1 MPTLTPKKNRKAAAD
16 EYIPT
21 PSAST
26 GSSNPSTT
34 KGANTGG
41 RFEYLD
47 SLRGIL
53 SLVVVLHHFR
63 CGFQPCQVFGTADWL
78 RDITLC
84 EHADTGWNLYLGMF
98 TNGTFA
104 VAVFLVISGFV
115 LSNGLWKAGAEPWRL
130 AIAKRYL
137 RLGLPCGAAL
147 MWGYVLAGWSF
158 HTEASAITQSIW
170 LSQLGL
176 QRPSPVTGLLAQM
189 AFGAFHGNVTL
200 NNSLWVMPIEL
211 LGSFL
216 VFLLVAM
223 LKGSPHKIRTRWL
236 AALTILLM
244 LPTPKLSKNF
254 TARVSYDIVNEVAIP
269 GRKKEVST
277 QRRFVDLDLYKHAH
291 VLHDMHVTSKTHT
304 TTMEFRQE
312 PIESWFYSHE
322 KIDSHVFALDHPKKK
337 QKLTNSQVY
346 RELLAA
352 ADPADTN
359 FGNLKVE
366 VLETTSWRSS
376 SSPWLWY
383 SAFVAGVWISEYTL
397 MASSGRK
404 IGMFSLRGTPFVHYY
419 FVFALVAGTMP
430 LTQLLA
436 SKYMRWRLMYQMA
449 ASIGLTGASA
459 SFFWSILG
467 AVALVFYTVIHGK
480 WLQKLLISQPILQM
494 LGKLSYS
501 LYLTHIPILYTFSSF
516 VFVQLHSFFDE
527 NETVAY
533 FFTTIASLPIMLGV
547 AFLFYKYVDH
557 PSIEIGNQIARTFL
571 GMPPLPKEM
580 QRYTEISMTNNTK
593 DEPGRNDDVPIKH
606 SLSDPNMGDASN
618 NHEQKV
624 EQDHERPS
632 SPPPDSILE
641 TLEAQTPPASPPPD
655 SRKD

>member
-1 MPTLTPKKNRKAAAD
+1 
-16 EYIPT
+16 
-21 PSAST
+21 
-26 GSSNPSTT
+26 
-34 KGANTGG
+34 
-41 RFEYLD
+41 
-47 SLRGIL
+47 
-53 SLVVVLHHFR
+53 
-63 CGFQPCQVFGTADWL
+63 VFGTADWL

-137 RLGLPCGAAL
+137 RLGLPCAAAL
-147 MWGYVLAGWSF
+147 MWGYLLAGWSF

-211 LGSFL
+211 VGSFL

-244 LPTPKLSKNF
+244 LPSPKLSKNF
-254 TARVSYDIVNEVAIP
+254 TARVSYDLVNEVAIP

-277 QRRFVDLDLYKHAH
+277 QRRFVDLDMYKHAH
-291 VLHDMHVTSKTHT
+291 VLNDIHVTSKTHM

-312 PIESWFYSHE
+312 PVESWFNSHE
-322 KIDSHVFALDHPKKK
+322 KIDSHVLTLDHPKKK
-337 QKLTNSQVY
+337 QKLSNSQAY

-359 FGNLKVE
+359 FDNLKVE
-366 VLETTSWRSS
+366 VLQTTSWKSS

-419 FVFALVAGTMP
+419 LVFALFAGTMP
-430 LTQLLA
+430 LSQILA
-436 SKYMRWRLMYQMA
+436 SKYMRWRLMYQTA

-459 SFFWSILG
+459 SYFWHIAG
-467 AVALVFYTVIHGK
+467 AIAMVFYTVLHGK
-480 WLQKLLISQPILQM
+480 WLQKLLTSHTLFQL
-494 LGKLSYS
+494 LGKLSFS

-516 VFVQLHSFFDE
+516 VFVQLYSFFDE

-533 FFTTIASLPIMLGV
+533 VLTIIASLPIMAGV
-547 AFLFYKYVDH
+547 AYLFYKYVDQ
-557 PSIEIGNQIARTFL
+557 PSIEISNHIARKLL
-571 GMPPLPKEM
+571 GMLPLPKEAL
-580 QRYTEISMTNNTK
+580 RFTEVTMANNTIHDPGHNN
-593 DEPGRNDDVPIKH
+593 DEPIKH
-606 SLSDPNMGDASN
+606 SLSDPSIEDAS
-618 NHEQKV
+618 HSDKQKV
-624 EQDHERPS
+624 EENHERPP
-632 SPPPDSILE
+632 SPPSASLLE
-641 TLEAQTPPASPPPD
+641 TLEAQTPPASPPQD
-655 SRKD
+655 SRKE